1 MKHTKIYNFWCAENQ
16 KDFPAKEVM
25 LAICAI
31 FLVMLSSGC
40 APQEVPIDNVP
51 EPIIEEAPQE
61 DQPVEE
67 IKEELIIK
75 EDSVIEEK
83 DDLSFDLPPDED
95 DSAGWTQTL
104 GPLGGTVIRMIPH
117 AGTIWASLYSGGI
130 YELQTDSSWKQ
141 IAVGYGIPEV
151 RAFDIVTDS
160 KNVNIA
166 YVPEMIAGI
175 AKTTNKGVSW
185 QGLRDQVTRDIEAD
199 IFHSHT
205 LALDPENPK
214 ILYVPGFTDDQT
226 SVLIVSKDGGEH
238 WEKRFVFD
246 KYYDFNHI
254 YFYNS
259 KMYLATR
266 EDGVLVSSDDG
277 KSWGSFNDGL
287 EDLKTAR
294 FVNFKNTLYLLG
306 AELQFNARM
315 GGELYKLAPN
325 ELSWEK
331 VPTLEQVTG
340 IGTDGITLFVGI
352 WNPDPKLWISTD
364 GNSFQETASENLP
377 PAWIGEIVSLDS
389 KIYVGVGGNGVYIS
403 SDQGNTFEEF
413 NNGMISVATRE
424 VYVNPADE
432 NEIYVGTWDRLGFY
446 WSKNGGKGYK
456 RQDVNDLIATLLPD
470 PHNFSIVYLGG
481 DGFFKGTMHE
491 ESSTFVQ
498 KNKPGSMMSIIKS
511 IAVDPQNSVHIL
523 IGIGD
528 ELGETPPG
536 EGLWESQDGGE
547 SWTRAQ
553 GIGNFAVYSII
564 FNPIDP
570 SLVYASALGG
580 GVYKSTNGG
589 SNFISLGTDKLK
601 YTYRLAMS
609 PADPQVIVA
618 SSNIFFGQLSLEEQI
633 SGKYGGIFQSKDGGK
648 TWKELTAGIRNYGE
662 DGPED
667 FQGWLYNFG
676 HMPNYEM
683 VLIDPKDANHLIV
696 GHHAENVVETNDG
709 GTTWK
714 KSGANEMVP
723 EGIHNYAYCLGA
735 SSSFKKFYACTCGRG
750 LFRGL
755 MNEKGY
761 ISLSLTGN
769 TVYTGETDQ
778 HPQPRNAAEAREFI
792 LSGEYN
798 HQH

>member
-1 MKHTKIYNFWCAENQ
+1 MKKNNIWIGIVVIVVIILTIVFILNSKNNSQNKITDEIPSQNQQAQEEN
-16 KDFPAKEVM
+16 D
-25 LAICAI
+25 LA
-31 FLVMLSSGC
+31 F
-40 APQEVPIDNVP
+40 N
-51 EPIIEEAPQE
+51 
-61 DQPVEE
+61 
-67 IKEELIIK
+67 
-75 EDSVIEEK
+75 
-83 DDLSFDLPPDED
+83 LPPDQ
-95 DSAGWTQTL
+95 DSVGWTQTL

-117 AGTIWASLYSGGI
+117 ENTIWASLYSGGI
-130 YELQTDSSWKQ
+130 YELQKEEELWKQ
-141 IAVGYGIPEV
+141 IAIGRGIPEN
-151 RAFDIVTDS
+151 RAFDIVEDPS
-160 KNVNIA
+160 DARIV

-175 AKTTNKGVSW
+175 ARTTNKGSSW
-185 QGLRDQVTRDIEAD
+185 QSLSDKVTRDIEAD

-214 ILYVPGFTDDQT
+214 ILYVPGFTNDEN
-226 SVLIVSKDGGEH
+226 SVLIVSTDGGEH

-306 AELQFNARM
+306 AELRFNARM
-315 GGELYKLAPN
+315 GGKLYKLAPN

-340 IGTDGITLFVGI
+340 IGTDGINLFVGI
-352 WNPDPKLWISTD
+352 WNPDPKLRISTD

-456 RQDVNDLIATLLPD
+456 RQVVNDLIATLLPD

-498 KNKPGSMMSIIKS
+498 KNKPGSMTSIIKS
-511 IAVDPQNSVHIL
+511 IAVDPKNSDHIL

-564 FNPIDP
+564 FNSIDP
-570 SLVYASALGG
+570 SIVYASALGG

-589 SNFISLGTDKLK
+589 SHFTSLGTDKLK

-609 PADPQVIVA
+609 PADPKVIVA
-618 SSNIFFGQLSLEEQI
+618 SSNVFFGQLSLEEQI
-633 SGKYGGIFQSKDGGK
+633 SGKYGGIFQSKDGGE
-648 TWKELTAGIRNYGE
+648 TWRELTAGIRKYGE
-662 DGPED
+662 DQPVD
-667 FQGWLYNFG
+667 FIGWLYNFG

-683 VLIDPKDANHLIV
+683 VLIDPKDTNHLII
-696 GHHAENVVETNDG
+696 GHHGENIVVTRDG
-709 GTTWK
+709 GAIWE
-714 KSGANEMVP
+714 KSLPEQMVP
-723 EGIHNYAYCLGA
+723 GNIHNYAYCLG
-735 SSSFKKFYACTCGRG
+735 SLSDFKEIYACTCGRG
-750 LFRGL
+750 LWRGIL
-755 MNEKGY
+755 DKDKKV
-761 ISLSLTGN
+761 TWDFAD
-769 TVYTGETDQ
+769 TVYAKELKSDI
-778 HPQPRNAAEAREFI
+778 QPRNAEAARQFI
-792 LSGEYN
+792 MSGAYN